1 MAVPRSVL
9 LLGASGL
16 VGGECLRLLS
26 SDDAFDRIVILHR
39 RAFDPKRLHPKVEAH
54 VVNFDHLTS
63 AARFFAVDQIIC
75 ALGTTMSEAGSRRRF
90 RTVDLLYPLTAAHLG
105 IEKSASHFLL
115 VSAHGASVRSPFFY
129 SRIKGEL
136 EAGVTELPYR
146 SLTIARPSMLL
157 GVRER
162 PRMAERVAGALSFL
176 APSKVR
182 PIKASDVALALV
194 RTAVLDES
202 GRRVLESIELRALA
216 SGESGERTDPRPQLR
231 KTKEIVQSSVA

>member
-1 MAVPRSVL
+1 MAAPRSVL

-16 VGGECLRLLS
+16 VGGECFRLLS
-26 SDDAFDRIVILHR
+26 NDDAFDRVVVLGR
-39 RAFDPKRLHPKVEAH
+39 RPLDPKGLNAKIEAH

-75 ALGTTMSEAGSRRRF
+75 ALGTTMGEAGSRRRF

-105 IEKSASHFLL
+105 IERRATHFLL

-129 SRIKGEL
+129 NRIKGEL

-146 SLTIARPSMLL
+146 SLTIARPSMLM
-157 GVRER
+157 GRRER
-162 PRMAERVAGALSFL
+162 PRTVERLAGALSFL

-194 RTAVLDES
+194 RKAVLDEP
-202 GRRVLESIELRALA
+202 GRQVLNSSDLRRAAGEDRREDSSMRELR
-216 SGESGERTDPRPQLR
+216 GESV
-231 KTKEIVQSSVA
+231 EIPQSSVA

>member
-1 MAVPRSVL
+1 MVVSRSVL

-26 SDDAFDRIVILHR
+26 NDDAFERVVVLTR
-39 RAFDPKRLHPKVEAH
+39 RPLDPKVLNPKIEAH
-54 VVNFDHLTS
+54 VVNFDHLTA

-105 IEKSASHFLL
+105 IERKASHFLL

-129 SRIKGEL
+129 NRIKGEL
-136 EAGVTELPYR
+136 EAGVSELPYR
-146 SLTIARPSMLL
+146 SLTIARPSVLL
-157 GVRER
+157 GTRER
-162 PRMAERVAGALSFL
+162 PRTAERVAGALSFL

-194 RTAVLDES
+194 GKAVLDEP
-202 GRRVLESIELRALA
+202 GRQVLGSAELRGLA
-216 SGESGERTDPRPQLR
+216 NEVQAGEPITSHHLRPAQGI
-231 KTKEIVQSSVA
+231 TESSVA

>member
-1 MAVPRSVL
+1 MAVSRSVL

-26 SDDAFDRIVILHR
+26 NDDAFDRVVVLTR
-39 RAFDPKRLHPKVEAH
+39 RPLDSTVVSPKIEAH
-54 VVNFDHLTS
+54 VVNFDHLTA

-90 RTVDLLYPLTAAHLG
+90 RTIDLLYPLTAAHLG
-105 IEKSASHFLL
+105 IERKASHFLL

-129 SRIKGEL
+129 NRIKGEL
-136 EAGVTELPYR
+136 EAGVSELPYR
-146 SLTIARPSMLL
+146 SLTIARPSVLL
-157 GVRER
+157 GTRER
-162 PRMAERVAGALSFL
+162 PRTAERVAGALLFL

-194 RTAVLDES
+194 GRAVLDEP
-202 GRRVLESIELRALA
+202 GRRVLGSAELRRLA
-216 SGESGERTDPRPQLR
+216 NEHGAGGPGAENHFRPTR
-231 KTKEIVQSSVA
+231 EIPESSVA